1 MKNRAKMPRSERAK
15 QFMPFAAVS
24 GLDEALEE
32 KRRQHGCEPMRE
44 LSEEQLEALNAR
56 FAELRPGDEVKVEYY
71 HDFNYRTVSGSVEQ
85 IDAVFRTLRV
95 GGTDIAFDMI
105 SEVI

>member
-1 MKNRAKMPRSERAK
+1 MKNRARMPRSERAK

-44 LSEEQLEALNAR
+44 LSEEQLAALNAR
-56 FAELRPGDEVKVEYY
+56 FAELRPGDEVRVEYY